1 MALAREPA
9 RAHDAGY
16 PTIAEFDPT
25 RRAALRA
32 IALAGLSAAGLQ
44 LVGCP
49 GGGSGPPPT
58 GTPPQPSTAP
68 APPAPTTRWVPWQ
81 NDEDHRS
88 YAGGKRPQPAD
99 EPVAIVVGGGPIPV
113 TFSDG
118 GTASLAVALVVQ
130 PGTTPGAVKAGA
142 PEHVA
147 AVQAA
152 ARTLPGAVLESAA
165 GLETLAARIQEE
177 VLKATPGLV
186 IERVQAAPAVE
197 PSAPSSEERSDAGR
211 ASAQRKAAGAAAKTA
226 PAEAPGPGR
235 APLTGKQVWA
245 PCGTPGCTSCGAK

>member
-1 MALAREPA
+1 MGLAREPA
-9 RAHDAGY
+9 RPHEPAY
-16 PTIAEFDPT
+16 PTSSQFDPG

-49 GGGSGPPPT
+49 GGGSG
-58 GTPPQPSTAP
+58 TPPLPSTAP
-68 APPAPTTRWVPWQ
+68 AQPAPTTRWVPWQ
-81 NDEDHRS
+81 DDEDHRS

-99 EPVAIVVGGGPIPV
+99 TPVAIVVGGGPIPV

-118 GTASLAVALVVQ
+118 VTASLAVALVVQ

-152 ARTLPGAVLESAA
+152 AKALPGAVLDSAA

-186 IERVQAAPAVE
+186 LEGVQAAPAVA
-197 PSAPSSEERSDAGR
+197 PSAPPSEERSDAGR
-211 ASAQRKAAGAAAKTA
+211 ASAQRKAAGASAKSA
-226 PAEAPGPGR
+226 PADAPPTSRR
-235 APLTGKQVWA
+235 APLTGAQVWV